1 MLKDFLSGYFNF
13 SQKGRVGTIV
23 LLTFI
28 TLTLLTPFFIPYFIS
43 QKKID
48 HSQFEKEIKAL
59 KIKQLDS
66 TGRFKRNATTTGFDE
81 NNYQNYYQPSEKNH
95 YSKESKG
102 ELFYFDP
109 NTLSTDGWK
118 KLGIKEKTITTIQ
131 KYLSKGGKF
140 YKPED
145 IGKIWGLHED
155 EIDRLVPFVRIEQK
169 NNDKYVSSENKD
181 FNKPS
186 EKPDYSKIIVDINI
200 ADTSALIALP
210 GIGSKLANRIVGFR
224 DKLGGF
230 YKIEQLAETYA
241 LPDSTFQKIKD
252 KLVIDNPS
260 VKKLNIN
267 TATVDEL
274 KIHPYIRYNIANAIV
289 QYRNQHGN
297 FVAVSDLK
305 KIMLITEDIYNKAE
319 PYLSIR

>member
-1 MLKDFLSGYFNF
+1 MPRKYLPEYLSFTRKERTGIIAIGVLILFFSILPFLF
-13 SQKGRVGTIV
+13 
-23 LLTFI
+23 
-28 TLTLLTPFFIPYFIS
+28 PFFISSKPA
-43 QKKID
+43 D
-48 HSQFEKEIKAL
+48 HSAFEKEIATL
-59 KIKQLDS
+59 KIKQQDS
-66 TGRFKRNATTTGFDE
+66 SGQYKNFDE
-81 NNYQNYYQPSEKNH
+81 NNYQNFYQPSEKKY

-109 NTLSTDGWK
+109 NTLPADGWE
-118 KLGIKEKTITTIQ
+118 KLGIKEKTIATIQ

-186 EKPDYSKIIVDINI
+186 EKPGYSKTIIDINT
-200 ADTSALIALP
+200 ADTSLLIALP
-210 GIGSKLANRIVGFR
+210 GIGSKLANRIIGFR

-230 YKIEQLAETYA
+230 YKIEQVAETYA
-241 LPDSTFQKIKD
+241 LPDSTFQKIKE
-252 KLVIDNPS
+252 KLVINDLS
-260 VKKLNIN
+260 VKKININ
-267 TATVDEL
+267 TATIDEL

-289 QYRNQHGN
+289 QYRNQHGD
-297 FVAVSDLK
+297 FTTISDLK
-305 KIMLITEDIYNKAE
+305 KIMMITDDIYNKAE

>member
-1 MLKDFLSGYFNF
+1 MLKGFLSGYLHF
-13 SQKGRVGTIV
+13 SQKERLGIII
-23 LLTFI
+23 LLFFI
-28 TLTLLTPFFIPYFIS
+28 ILTLLLPFFFPYFIP

-48 HSQFEKEIKAL
+48 HSRFEKEIKAL
-59 KIKQLDS
+59 KIKQQDS
-66 TGRFKRNATTTGFDE
+66 TDRFKRNATSTGFDE
-81 NNYQNYYQPSEKNH
+81 NNYQNYYQPSEKNY

-109 NTLSTDGWK
+109 NTLPADGWK
-118 KLGIKEKTITTIQ
+118 KLGIREKTITTIQ

-145 IGKIWGLHED
+145 IGKIWGLHEA

-169 NNDKYVSSENKD
+169 NNDKYVSSESKE
-181 FNKPS
+181 FNQAS
-186 EKPDYSKIIVDINI
+186 EKPNYSKTIIDINT
-200 ADTSALIALP
+200 ADTSVLIALP
-210 GIGSKLANRIVGFR
+210 GIGSKLANRIIVFR

-230 YKIEQLAETYA
+230 YKIEQVAETYA

-260 VKKLNIN
+260 VKKININ

-289 QYRNQHGN
+289 EYRNQHGN
-297 FVAVSDLK
+297 FIAVSDLK
-305 KIMLITEDIYNKAE
+305 KIMMITDDIYNKAE